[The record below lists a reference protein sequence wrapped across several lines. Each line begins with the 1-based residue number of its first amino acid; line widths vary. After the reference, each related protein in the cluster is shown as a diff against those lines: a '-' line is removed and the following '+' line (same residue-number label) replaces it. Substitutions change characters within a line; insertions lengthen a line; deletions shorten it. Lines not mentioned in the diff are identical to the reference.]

1 MSDIKNL
8 IGTGVCTK
16 IQTTQPPPES
26 RASRISNHK
35 AELRTAEWKRF
46 HFLCLNV
53 LRTPYTTTIGVKREH
68 TDPDKG
74 GGCCVT
80 PLFFLYLFHG
90 LDTVPS
96 KVPRNSFFFGFPGST
111 IRFWTL
117 RIRVYF
123 LFLITWSLWSS
134 WITYITANLSPKLSV
149 PPLAQWRTRDRIRNH
164 LGCKDHGS
172 KLRFIDP

>member
-80 PLFFLYLFHG
+80 PLFFYTFSMVWTRFL
-90 LDTVPS
+90 
-96 KVPRNSFFFGFPGST
+96 PRFLGIPFFWIS
-111 IRFWTL
+111 
-117 RIRVYF
+117 RVYYPLLVVEDPSLF
-123 LFLITWSLWSS
+123 LILITWSLWSS
-134 WITYITANLSPKLSV
+134 LITYITANLSPKLSV